1 MLDRDFAEK
10 FIDRVTRYTDYNVN
24 IMDERGIIIA
34 SRDKARI
41 GQYHELAYR
50 LVTGTEEIADTT
62 GMSFPNV
69 LPGIN
74 MVIATGGV
82 REGVV
87 GVTGVPDEVRP
98 VALMVKM
105 AFETMLKYERQQ
117 EEQRRRANK
126 KEHFIYLLTQV
137 ENADPALL
145 REMARDLGYPEE
157 MVRAPILLKTRP
169 GEASEL
175 LNILRNGPLHTNR
188 DFSFALDDSHV
199 LVYKGFQQQN
209 KTLNAAYRDFLT
221 DYLSVVKGRAQ
232 AYIGSFQD
240 TYPQYCYGY
249 RHCRWL
255 EERFPENGQPVF
267 FYDHLSG
274 YLREAV
280 PLRELQHAFSVCR
293 GQMSPEHRR
302 SFCESVGALIET
314 NYHFPEAAER
324 LYIHKNTLVYRYNA
338 IKQNLGIDP
347 LASASDRAFLEAFY
361 AYLLRTKEA
370 ENS

>member
-1 MLDRDFAEK
+1 MLVF
-10 FIDRVTRYTDYNVN
+10 
-24 IMDERGIIIA
+24 
-34 SRDKARI
+34 
-41 GQYHELAYR
+41 
-50 LVTGTEEIADTT
+50 
-62 GMSFPNV
+62 
-69 LPGIN
+69 
-74 MVIATGGV
+74 
-82 REGVV
+82 
-87 GVTGVPDEVRP
+87 
-98 VALMVKM
+98 
-105 AFETMLKYERQQ
+105 
-117 EEQRRRANK
+117 
-126 KEHFIYLLTQV
+126 
-137 ENADPALL
+137 
-145 REMARDLGYPEE
+145 
-157 MVRAPILLKTRP
+157 
-169 GEASEL
+169 
-175 LNILRNGPLHTNR
+175 
-188 DFSFALDDSHV
+188 
-199 LVYKGFQQQN
+199 KGFQQQN

-221 DYLSVVKGRAQ
+221 DYLSVVKGRAY

-255 EERFPENGQPVF
+255 EERFLEPAEPVF

-274 YLREAV
+274 YLREAI

-293 GQMSPEHRR
+293 SQMSPEHRR
-302 SFCESVGALIET
+302 SFCESVGALVET